1 MYDTLCANKNLTR
14 SGLKELITSARNGHH
29 RHTHDNV
36 LEQHDTRALVIYI
49 LRRHTI
55 PILMDEENMGRKTST
70 TWLPVAHGGALASDF
85 SSSRWK
91 GVTASEDGRRDAT
104 INRGLTRRRRASS
117 ILSSAPSL
125 RVLLPA
131 LSLSLPPGSSS
142 FSSLPLLLLFLLF
155 SLVTP
160 GRPSP

>member
-1 MYDTLCANKNLTR
+1 M
-14 SGLKELITSARNGHH
+14 RNERHW
-29 RHTHDNV
+29 HTHDNV
-36 LEQHDTRALVIYI
+36 LEQHDMRALVIYI
-49 LRRHTI
+49 PRRHTI

-117 ILSSAPSL
+117 ILSSVPSPL

-131 LSLSLPPGSSS
+131 LSLSLPSDSSSS
-142 FSSLPLLLLFLLF
+142 FSSLLLLLLFLLL
-155 SLVTP
+155 SLVTS